1 MTRAHL
7 RPCPGC
13 SRHVRVS
20 EGACPFCA
28 ASLDASFR
36 AAPAPVPPS
45 RRLSRA
51 ALFAFGTGTLVLAPA
66 AIVTVALGTDCSGS
80 SAYGAPAC
88 EDVNCDAVEPLEDSG
103 DRGRRRSGA
112 AAPMRV
118 TAPSKA
124 TTLPIAPRRT
134 PATTGAPT
142 LETPPLRT
150 RVATRG
156 PTQATQTRRGV
167 GSSSTILWAFGWSGQ
182 RARIEIWQNGPRPC
196 RASLT
201 RSLRPSGS
209 IADTP
214 WFALAMN
221 RDPLRCTWPARQA
234 PRCSS

>member
-51 ALFAFGTGTLVLAPA
+51 AHFAFGTGTLVLAPA

-88 EDVNCDAVEPLEDSG
+88 EDVNCAPVEPLEDSG
-103 DRGRRRSGA
+103 IVAADVQVGSADASDGSVESNDAADSSAADAGNDGGA
-112 AAPMRV
+112 DAGDASIED
-118 TAPSKA
+118 TGSD
-124 TTLPIAPRRT
+124 
-134 PATTGAPT
+134 TGAD
-142 LETPPLRT
+142 
-150 RVATRG
+150 AG
-156 PTQATQTRRGV
+156 D
-167 GSSSTILWAFGWSGQ
+167 
-182 RARIEIWQNGPRPC
+182 
-196 RASLT
+196 
-201 RSLRPSGS
+201 
-209 IADTP
+209 AD
-214 WFALAMN
+214 
-221 RDPLRCTWPARQA
+221 
-234 PRCSS
+234 